1 MKCRINSALGFL
13 LFLTR
18 ASESHHLAEK
28 MNSKMK
34 KKILNEKLL
43 SVLQALSYSVQ
54 IYRTL
59 QKTLEKKTRDGLQL
73 WIYTH
78 GFCLL
83 CDLMSFQI

>member
-59 QKTLEKKTRDGLQL
+59 QKTLERKQEMV
-73 WIYTH
+73 YSY
-78 GFCLL
+78 GFT
-83 CDLMSFQI
+83 LMDFVYCVT